1 MVNEYVVLDDNYLA
15 HHGILGMKWGI
26 RRYQNKDGS
35 LTEKG
40 RKRYHVGRAME
51 DPEKYYKSGKAFD
64 DQTRMYRDIRKAVRK
79 ERLFATKGKMMKE
92 YKKIY
97 GKDDYKTQYNLGK
110 SAYDFKKK
118 YRMGVGIGN
127 NRSYGMLFNKA
138 NGQTAIDYAIL
149 AEVGPG
155 PAKKHYK
162 YTKKI
167 IKSSLE
173 NIKDEKI

>member
-51 DPEKYYKSGKAFD
+51 DPEKYYKSGKAFE
-64 DQTRMYRDIRKAVRK
+64 DQTRMYKDIRKAVRK
-79 ERLFATKGKMMKE
+79 ERLFATKRKVMKE

-110 SAYDFKKK
+110 SAYEYKKK
-118 YRMGVGIGN
+118 YNRGTGFGRHRTMGGPF
-127 NRSYGMLFNKA
+127 SKSW
-138 NGQTAIDYAIL
+138 GQDAIAVAQI
-149 AEVGPG
+149 AEVGNG

-162 YTKKI
+162 YTKQI